1 MEYTIEDLK
10 EVVSMGQRQ
19 GRYICVLLLT
29 KEVLTSK
36 DHCPEFVLDSKPKA
50 IGDVYDITTPSPSLL
65 HIRIQT
71 QLKSKIYIAL
81 STHISGA

>member
-1 MEYTIEDLK
+1 MEDLK

-50 IGDVYDITTPSPSLL
+50 IGDVYDITND
-65 HIRIQT
+65 Q
-71 QLKSKIYIAL
+71 
-81 STHISGA
+81 